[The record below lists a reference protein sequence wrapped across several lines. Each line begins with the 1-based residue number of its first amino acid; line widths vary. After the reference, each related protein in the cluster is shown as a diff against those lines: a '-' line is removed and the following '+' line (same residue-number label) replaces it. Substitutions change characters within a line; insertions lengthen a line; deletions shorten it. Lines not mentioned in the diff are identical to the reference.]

1 MSYID
6 GILSD
11 MKAADRVGNT
21 RELMRLRKTLSGKHN
36 ASCTMPTKDSNGD
49 HILSQG
55 SLLKAWN
62 KFLAEKFDCPPSDL
76 NRSREA
82 TVSPRNS
89 LSDQELSEALA
100 SLKSGKAP
108 GIDRIHI
115 EAYQQSVCSTRGT
128 VQDHKTDLGDR
139 GGARGLCSGNLH
151 HALQEK

>member
-1 MSYID
+1 
-6 GILSD
+6 
-11 MKAADRVGNT
+11 
-21 RELMRLRKTLSGKHN
+21 
-36 ASCTMPTKDSNGD
+36 MPTKDSNGD

-82 TVSPRNS
+82 TVSPHDS

-108 GIDRIHI
+108 GIDRIPI
-115 EAYQQSVCSTRGT
+115 EA
-128 VQDHKTDLGDR
+128 
-139 GGARGLCSGNLH
+139 
-151 HALQEK
+151 